1 MRKPFISLILAAV
14 LITPSWGCKKPSTTQ
29 PSSTT
34 SSIVLISTESA
45 TIVGLT
51 ALSVKNPALASTA
64 AASLQTTAT
73 GALAYLNGTGG
84 AAQAISS
91 ATINSFLSAQFT
103 GLPSEVQSFVTIA
116 AGALDAYLPAPNA
129 ATYLSPA
136 QLQYIK
142 DFFTGLQSG
151 ASMFS
156 GGSRAVAA
164 KNHRDLGGAWFNLTS
179 KP

>member
-1 MRKPFISLILAAV
+1 MQKPFISFVLAAILV
-14 LITPSWGCKKPSTTQ
+14 IPAVGCKKPSTTQ

-51 ALSVKNPALASTA
+51 ALSVKDPALAATA
-64 AASLQTTAT
+64 AASLQTTAA
-73 GALAYLNGTGG
+73 GALAYLNGSSGP
-84 AAQAISS
+84 AAAISS
-91 ATINSFLSAQFT
+91 ATIDSFLSAQFS

-116 AGALDAYLPAPNA
+116 AGALDAYLPAPGA

-142 DFFTGLQSG
+142 DFFAGLQSG
-151 ASMFS
+151 ANMFS

-164 KNHRDLGGAWFNLTS
+164 KNHRDLGGAWFNLTQ